1 MNMKVLLINGS
12 TRKNGCTYVAL
23 SEVAKA
29 LNAEGI
35 ETEIVQMGAGAVREC
50 IGCDQCVGKGKCVF
64 SDDVVN
70 EWLEKA
76 KTADGFVFGSPVYYA
91 HPTGQLLSVLDR
103 LFYAGSGFFAHK
115 PGAAVVSARRVG
127 TTATLDV
134 LNKYFAD
141 AQMPMVG
148 STYWNMV
155 HGTAPELVAQDLEG
169 LQTMRNLGRN
179 MAWLLKCIEAGRSQG
194 IVPVDAETENWTNFI
209 R

>member
-1 MNMKVLLINGS
+1 MKVLLLNGS

-50 IGCDQCVGKGKCVF
+50 IGCNQCVGKGKCVF
-64 SDDVVN
+64 ANDVVN

-76 KTADGFVFGSPVYYA
+76 TTADGFVFGSPVYYA

-103 LFYAGSGFFAHK
+103 LFYAGGSLFAHK
-115 PGAAVVSARRVG
+115 PGAAVVSARRAG
-127 TTATLDV
+127 TTASLDV
-134 LNKYFAD
+134 LNKYFTD
-141 AQMPMVG
+141 AQMPVVS

-155 HGTAPELVAQDLEG
+155 HGPAPELVGQDLEG

-179 MAWLLKCIEAGRSQG
+179 MAWLLKCIQAGKQQG
-194 IVPVDAETENWTNFI
+194 VTPPTAETAHWTNFN